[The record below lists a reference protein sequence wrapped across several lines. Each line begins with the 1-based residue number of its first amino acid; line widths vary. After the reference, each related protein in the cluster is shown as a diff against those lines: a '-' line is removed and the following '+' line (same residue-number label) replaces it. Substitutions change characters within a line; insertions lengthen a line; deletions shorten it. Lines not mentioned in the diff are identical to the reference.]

1 MNVDKLTLLKKLET
15 ILDEAKRNG
24 MWGTVEIVLQF
35 GDPVLIHE
43 TRTTKLKK
51 EGNTHD
57 RHEYR

>member
-1 MNVDKLTLLKKLET
+1 VEKMQLLKRLET
-15 ILDEAKRNG
+15 ILDEAKRTS

-43 TRTTKLKK
+43 KRTTKLSK

-57 RHEYR
+57 RHEQR